1 LQKGY
6 ETQVGQNGVKLSGGQ
21 RLSLAR
27 AFLATPRILFFDQ
40 GKLAADGA
48 HRDLEEGCSAFAE
61 AYLPWEVE
69 EAYKISVVR

>member
-6 ETQVGQNGVKLSGGQ
+6 ETQVGQNGVKLSGGLRQ

-27 AFLATPRILFFDQ
+27 AFLATPRFLLLDQ

-48 HRDLEEGCSAFAE
+48 HRDLAEGCSAYAE
-61 AYLPWEVE
+61 AYL
-69 EAYKISVVR
+69 R